1 MATPITT
8 PKQIYVPKGSIK
20 KIITKLQAH
29 IPLSDI
35 DAYVLSLI
43 GTPQYGWIDLKGQK
57 IARADFLH
65 RLTTSK
71 AALVKVKMIP
81 GETTYMFLRSAA
93 RKFGYDGK
101 VLQKEYELK
110 APYPEGVFFADT
122 YHIPKGLNEKE
133 FIDIVLDLSMRRHKE
148 LAEKF
153 YGNFNPKIWFEK
165 TVTVASIIQKEAAN
179 KEEMPLVS
187 AVIYNRL
194 KKRMPLQMDGTLNYG
209 RFSHTK
215 ITSKRIKE
223 DSSPFNTYKHPGLPP
238 YPVSIVGMEAIK
250 AAVKPAKA
258 DYLYFVKVGRNRHKF
273 SKSYKE
279 HLKAIKSVKKR
290 NKKSN

>member
-1 MATPITT
+1 LATPIST
-8 PKQIYVPKGSIK
+8 PKQIYVPKGSVK
-20 KIITKLQAH
+20 KIITKLQTR

-35 DAYVLSLI
+35 DVYVLSYL
-43 GTPQYGWIDLKGQK
+43 GTPQFGWIDLKSQQMS
-57 IARADFLH
+57 RADFLH

-81 GETTYMFLRSAA
+81 GETTYMFLQLAA
-93 RKFGYDGK
+93 REFGFDEK
-101 VLQKEYELK
+101 VLQKEYKIK
-110 APYPEGVFFADT
+110 APYPDGVFFAET

-133 FIDIVLDLSMRRHKE
+133 FIEILLNLSMKRHKG

-194 KKRMPLQMDGTLNYG
+194 KKRMPLQMDGALNYG

-215 ITSKRIKE
+215 ITPKRIKE

-238 YPVSIVGMEAIK
+238 YPVCMVGVDAIK
-250 AAVKPAKA
+250 AAVKPADK
-258 DYLYFVKVGRNRHKF
+258 DYLYFMKVSKHRHKF
-273 SKSYKE
+273 TRSYKE
-279 HLKAIKSVKKR
+279 HLKTVKSVKKR
-290 NKKSN
+290 NRKSN